1 MLGETSEFG
10 TIHGEMG
17 AKQPLLLNPGCPPID
32 DPGITAVLDL
42 YAAASSS
49 DWVELVLATADGAH
63 RRTYVRG
70 TAVAQGPALDLDAG
84 DEFSASIRSHGGS
97 TPSGEVLRALS
108 DALAITLEHHRLR
121 VQTAVL
127 RAALDSTTSSVL
139 LFDGRCDIVYANPP
153 ADGLLSLQTE
163 DELLVESDGE
173 ECLPLFTFLCS
184 LVKRAASSGPG
195 APVWQGTLQT
205 RDGRVLT
212 CEVTHLPRLESLAD
226 AVLVLLQPQGS
237 EPAARVEAFCSTHNL
252 SPRETEVVELLAE
265 GLTTVAMAERLGIS
279 PHTVRDHLKNLYR
292 KTGTNSRSELLGL
305 VSRAAPAT
313 AGGRN

>member
-1 MLGETSEFG
+1 ML
-10 TIHGEMG
+10 GEMG

-32 DPGITAVLDL
+32 DPGITAVLEL
-42 YAAASSS
+42 YAVASSS
-49 DWVELVLATADGAH
+49 DWAELVLATADGAH
-63 RRTYVRG
+63 HRTYVRG
-70 TAVAQGPALDLDAG
+70 TAGEHGSARDLAAG
-84 DEFSASIRSHGGS
+84 DGYSATIRAHGGS
-97 TPSGEVLRALS
+97 TPTGEILRALS
-108 DALAITLEHHRLR
+108 GALEITLERHRLHA
-121 VQTAVL
+121 QTAVL

-173 ECLPLFTFLCS
+173 ECLPLFTVLCS
-184 LVKRAASSGPG
+184 LVKRAASSGQG
-195 APVWQGTLQT
+195 APAWQGTLQT
-205 RDGRVLT
+205 RDGSVLH
-212 CEVTHLPRLESLAD
+212 CEVTRLPHLESLSE
-226 AVLVLLQPQGS
+226 AVLVLLQRQGS

-252 SPRETEVVELLAE
+252 SPREQEVVTLLAE

-279 PHTVRDHLKNLYR
+279 PHTIRDHLKNLYR

-313 AGGRN
+313 AGGRA